1 MSIKIQSAR
10 YGLPNQY
17 SDVTARIQ
25 LMVQD
30 SNRTVAI
37 NNDAMGGDP
46 AYGHGKKLIVAY
58 FGSDGRPHMIEG
70 DEGGTI
76 LLTDEPHGLPG
87 SPLWQIG

>member
-25 LMVQD
+25 LLVQD
-30 SNRTVAI
+30 SNHTIAI